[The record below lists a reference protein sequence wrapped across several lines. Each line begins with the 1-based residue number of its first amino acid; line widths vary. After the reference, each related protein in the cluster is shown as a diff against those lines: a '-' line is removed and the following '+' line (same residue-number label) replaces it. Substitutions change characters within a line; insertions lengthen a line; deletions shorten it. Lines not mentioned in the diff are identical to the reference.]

1 MPPVTAARTVF
12 VAGLSGA
19 GKSQAMKTFEDLGFY
34 CVEHLPPA
42 VLDQTLAVLDGAGVE
57 NVAVTLDTQTTGGL
71 DETITAIA
79 RAAAG
84 RSASLLFLEARD
96 DVLVRR
102 FSETRRRHP
111 LAAHGSLR
119 DAIVEERRM
128 LAPLREHAKVSLDT
142 STLTHGDLKERLA
155 ATYAP
160 GERAP
165 LSVTLVAF
173 GFKYG
178 LPLDLDLLF
187 DVRFLRNPNY
197 QDALRHLTGE
207 DPEVGAFIETDE
219 FYAPFF
225 EKIVDMLRFLV
236 PRYIAEGKTQL
247 TIGIGCT
254 GGRHRSVYVAHRL
267 RDALGGDERLAVTL
281 DRRDVKR

>member
-1 MPPVTAARTVF
+1 MTAARTVF

-34 CVEHLPPA
+34 SLEHLPPA
-42 VLDQTLAVLDGAGVE
+42 ALDETLRVLDAAGIE
-57 NVAVTLDTQTTGGL
+57 NVAVTLDTQMTGSL
-71 DETITAIA
+71 SDTLAAID
-79 RAAAG
+79 RACVS
-84 RSASLLFLEARD
+84 RTASLLFLEARD

-111 LAAHGSLR
+111 LASLGSLHE
-119 DAIVEERRM
+119 AIVAERDM
-128 LAPLREHAKVSLDT
+128 LSPLRERARLTLDT
-142 STLTHGDLKERLA
+142 STMTHGALKERIS

-160 GERAP
+160 GQHAP
-165 LSVTLVAF
+165 LGVTLIAF

-197 QDALRHLTGE
+197 DETLRLLTG
-207 DPEVGAFIETDE
+207 DDAAVAKFIEMDPSC
-219 FYAPFF
+219 APFIA
-225 EKIVDMLRFLV
+225 KILDVLAFLI

-247 TIGIGCT
+247 TIGVGCT
-254 GGRHRSVYVAHRL
+254 GGRHRSIYVARRL
-267 RDALGGDERLAVTL
+267 CEELAGNERLAVAL
-281 DRRDVKR
+281 DSRDVVR